1 MEVQTA
7 SAYRRRRVFLHRR
20 AALKCRFQ
28 KRNLQLLVP
37 LWPRASQQETQIA
50 ATRLAKHSTT
60 LVRALPFA
68 ASFFLWL
75 ADKTRVALP
84 GANAASGDG
93 FVLVGVAAT
102 ASNASMDNDTSKQ
115 GSNWTRPRQDKEHTC
130 VAMSCSARRGTTAQ
144 PTITQRV
151 VARLWSYRDRRL
163 MACIAHHDVA
173 QLATKNVRDDGVAA
187 RVTDL
192 AAQV

>member
-1 MEVQTA
+1 MRTDVDA
-7 SAYRRRRVFLHRR
+7 SFFTGVLPLSVDFRNAICSFSSRSGPGQ
-20 AALKCRFQ
+20 AS
-28 KRNLQLLVP
+28 KRPKLQ
-37 LWPRASQQETQIA
+37 PRDSPNTQ
-50 ATRLAKHSTT
+50 RHM
-60 LVRALPFA
+60 VRALPFA

-173 QLATKNVRDDGVAA
+173 QLATKYVRDDGVAA